1 MNMSTFGE
9 HESLVL
15 DISSPANKIRYCEG
29 IDRSLWLQNKR
40 KRIEAYPGGWF
51 TIHLIDSIG
60 TNRLSSTSEN
70 SLGAIIMI

>member
-29 IDRSLWLQNKR
+29 IDRSMWLQNKC

-51 TIHLIDSIG
+51 TIHLIDSI
-60 TNRLSSTSEN
+60 EN
-70 SLGAIIMI
+70 SLGVILWYR